1 MMQPPLRFP
10 HGDYPATCHRGR
22 RKRFALHFCSEA
34 APKLKKTSML
44 RAKALHAKAPNCS
57 ILTELQGPTAASM
70 AAMPPLHGSS
80 SIGRMR
86 LLHTSA
92 PFPSHTQHV
101 RYSCFHS
108 SNLGYITTGVLL
120 LQL

>member
-1 MMQPPLRFP
+1 MEITQQRVTGGEGKGLLSISVQKLLLNSKKLP
-10 HGDYPATCHRGR
+10 
-22 RKRFALHFCSEA
+22 CSE
-34 APKLKKTSML
+34 PKLSTQ
-44 RAKALHAKAPNCS
+44 RPQIAPYS
-57 ILTELQGPTAASM
+57 QKLQGPTAASM